1 MADDPMASVPQM
13 NQETVLAQQALH
25 DETVQGRPEASAERR
40 HETRDADV
48 KRIAWIGMGMGALG
62 IGMFTGLWLLLG
74 LFKRLPNAPDAPI
87 SPLAL
92 NPPMPVAPRI
102 QDASA
107 PNYQRFMHSEEDTL
121 NGSGPVPPE
130 EGAWRREAGTMAG
143 SRGTPLSAPS
153 NAQSSPPGRDNA
165 NLYNPGP
172 GILGLNG
179 AQEPEGTT
187 HIPIE
192 QAKTALLR
200 SGFASRP
207 QNEPSPF
214 PQAAPAAGQDKPES
228 LPLGMQPTGTYRAD
242 VGPLGKNP

>member
-25 DETVQGRPEASAERR
+25 DETAQGRPEASADHR
-40 HETRDADV
+40 HETRDADTA
-48 KRIAWIGMGMGALG
+48 RIAWIGISMGILG

-74 LFKRLPNAPDAPI
+74 LFKRLPDAPDTPI

-92 NPPMPVAPRI
+92 NPPLPLAPRI

-107 PNYQRFMHSEEDTL
+107 PNYRRFLRSEEDTL
-121 NGSGPVPPE
+121 NGSGPIPPE
-130 EGAWRREAGTMAG
+130 EGAWQREAGTMAG
-143 SRGTPLSAPS
+143 SRGMPLPAPHGTPP
-153 NAQSSPPGRDNA
+153 QSVAA

-172 GILGLNG
+172 GVLGANG
-179 AQEPEGTT
+179 AQQAEGVAR
-187 HIPIE
+187 IPIE
-192 QAKTALLR
+192 EAKAALLR
-200 SGFASRP
+200 HGFPTRSQTAASL
-207 QNEPSPF
+207 Q
-214 PQAAPAAGQDKPES
+214 QDAPAAGQDKPES